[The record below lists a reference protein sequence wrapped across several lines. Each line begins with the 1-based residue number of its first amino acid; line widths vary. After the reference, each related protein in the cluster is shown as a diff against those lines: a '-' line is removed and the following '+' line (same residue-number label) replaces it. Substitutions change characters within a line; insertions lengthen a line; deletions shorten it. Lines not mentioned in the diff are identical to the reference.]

1 MELKRKL
8 SRLTS
13 AGPGSRAPTVEVP
26 PAPACVREP
35 PRSPADEARRARVEK
50 LRGMLG
56 QLIAEDRR
64 RTKSEGAKPARS
76 AIALPGQLEE
86 TPHGPLHRVATY
98 LEPAHCHGRVPIRAA
113 LRVAPDTLAKLA
125 LDTELSAVDP
135 RRMLFVDTETT
146 GLAGGTGTIPF
157 LIGLAWFEDESLRIE
172 QLVLR
177 QPGEEA
183 PMLKRVA
190 ERIAE
195 SSCLV
200 TYNGKSY
207 DWPLLR
213 TRFVLHRVPTVTP
226 PAHLDLLHCARRV
239 FKRRLGQ
246 VRLVHL
252 EAQVLG
258 MHREH
263 DIDGA
268 EIPQRFWDF
277 VRGADGSAL
286 APVIEHNA
294 NDLVAL
300 AAIVVSLA
308 ERWDELR
315 PEHEPAD
322 QLGVAQV
329 AVRVEDHDRAERYAH
344 AAAEGGGPED
354 VTVDA
359 LWLASELARR
369 RDDHSGRALLLHRA
383 LDEARDEER
392 AARLHLALSKLYEH
406 HLRDLD
412 RALAHARHTA
422 PREGVASRDR
432 RLARLAKKLAKKLA
446 KQRRQTPFDVS

>member
-1 MELKRKL
+1 MDLKRKL
-8 SRLTS
+8 SRLAS
-13 AGPGSRAPTVEVP
+13 AGPGSRPAAPPP
-26 PAPACVREP
+26 PAATRTD
-35 PRSPADEARRARVEK
+35 DERRARVER

-56 QLIAEDRR
+56 QLIADDRR
-64 RTKSEGAKPARS
+64 RMRERAPVVAAR
-76 AIALPGQLEE
+76 AELPGELEE
-86 TPHGPLHRVATY
+86 TPHGPVHRVSGW
-98 LEPAHCHGRVPIRAA
+98 LEPAHCHGRVPIAGA
-113 LRVAPDTLAKLA
+113 LGVDPSTIAKLA
-125 LDTELSAVDP
+125 LDAELASIDP
-135 RRMLFVDTETT
+135 RRMLFLDTETT

-177 QPGEEA
+177 APGEEA
-183 PMLKRVA
+183 PMLRRLA
-190 ERIAE
+190 ERVEGA
-195 SSCLV
+195 SCLV
-200 TYNGKSY
+200 SYNGKSY

-213 TRFVLHRVPTVTP
+213 NRFVLNRVPVAAP
-226 PAHLDLLHCARRV
+226 PAHLDLLHCARRI

-258 MHREH
+258 MQREH

-277 VRGADGSAL
+277 VRSADGSAL

-300 AAIVVSLA
+300 AAIVASLA
-308 ERWDELR
+308 ERYEELS

-329 AVRVEDHDRAERYAH
+329 AVRADDRERARRYAE
-344 AAAEGGGPED
+344 AAAEGGGPAD

-359 LWLASELARR
+359 LWLAAELARHR
-369 RDDHSGRALLLHRA
+369 NDPAARVLLLERALEEA
-383 LDEARDEER
+383 VDDERR
-392 AARLHLALSKLYEH
+392 ARLHLALSKIYEH
-406 HLRDLD
+406 RLRDYA
-412 RALAHARHTA
+412 RALEHARETA
-422 PREGVASRDR
+422 ATEGSAARDHRVARVE
-432 RLARLAKKLAKKLA
+432 AKLAKRA
-446 KQRRQTPFDVS
+446 KQQPIDVS